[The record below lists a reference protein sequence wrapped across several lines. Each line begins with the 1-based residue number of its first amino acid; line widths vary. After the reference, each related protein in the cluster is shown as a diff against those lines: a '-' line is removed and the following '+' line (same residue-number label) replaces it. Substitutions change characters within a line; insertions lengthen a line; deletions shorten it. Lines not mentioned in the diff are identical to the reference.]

1 MGISIPF
8 KDTKSYRG
16 ELSQKILENEALKN
30 NKNQFQGASSKEC
43 GVKFEREILEAIQW
57 VSIK

>member
-16 ELSQKILENEALKN
+16 EPTQNKFEIETLTN
-30 NKNQFQGASSKEC
+30 NKNTFQGASSKEC
-43 GVKFEREILEAIQW
+43 GVKFERQILEAIQW
-57 VSIK
+57 VNIK